1 MPFAISV
8 PRHLFQMHLFS
19 GLRCLQRCKLLLGG
33 TTELCLGTQRLYKH
47 RRRRKRPETEVLQK
61 CASKPSARISAPQAL
76 SQKTVTLKLTY
87 SKRCKNNEH
96 LRQHVLT
103 CHTTRW
109 KTSFQKS
116 NRVDGSLWDH
126 LPGLGLSAQILPL
139 AMPHDGLIALCDSG
153 WHRRNESFRNL
164 SLTLWLNSRSDVWP
178 FVDTSFFCAFAH
190 LHLQCCLE
198 IDQIGILPG
207 LKQGKTLPKLLLWA
221 GNTWEIQCLESN
233 LNISGYQVLFPK
245 LHVCHL

>member
-1 MPFAISV
+1 MYLINFKNHDVPCPSPSRSLAISFKCTSSLTFV
-8 PRHLFQMHLFS
+8 ACSAASFFS
-19 GLRCLQRCKLLLGG
+19 AVQRSSAWERNGC
-33 TTELCLGTQRLYKH
+33 TNTEW
-47 RRRRKRPETEVLQK
+47 RRKRPETEVLQK

-87 SKRCKNNEH
+87 SKRCKHNEH
-96 LRQHVLT
+96 VRQHVLT

-153 WHRRNESFRNL
+153 WHRRNESKKSKPYVVAQQ
-164 SLTLWLNSRSDVWP
+164 SLGCLALRRYFIFLCFHPSAPPVLLGNWPNRHPSRV
-178 FVDTSFFCAFAH
+178 
-190 LHLQCCLE
+190 E
-198 IDQIGILPG
+198 
-207 LKQGKTLPKLLLWA
+207 A
-221 GNTWEIQCLESN
+221 G
-233 LNISGYQVLFPK
+233 
-245 LHVCHL
+245 